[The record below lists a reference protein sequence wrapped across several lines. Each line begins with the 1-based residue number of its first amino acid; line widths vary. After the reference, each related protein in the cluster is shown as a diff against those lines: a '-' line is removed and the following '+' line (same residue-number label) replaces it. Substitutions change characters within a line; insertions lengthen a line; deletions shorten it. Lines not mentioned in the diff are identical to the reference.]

1 MPSRTC
7 RIIERAVC
15 RDSIKPTHIVYRQSN
30 IGILEELV
38 SRAVC
43 IHHHHSI
50 AEVVDGVV
58 DSDGVE
64 LSQAAFEHS
73 PIVNETFRNRPRP
86 FSKRSQL
93 LAAP

>member
-43 IHHHHSI
+43 IHHYRSI
-50 AEVVDGVV
+50 AEVVDG
-58 DSDGVE
+58 DGVE

-86 FSKRSQL
+86 FLKRSQL